1 MLGGE
6 SNTGRTLPDS
16 RVSWVYTRLVL
27 RVPPFLLFGLGS
39 GFCESVIT
47 SFLVHR
53 AECAV
58 PPR

>member
-16 RVSWVYTRLVL
+16 RVSRVYTRLVL
-27 RVPPFLLFGLGS
+27 RVPPFLLFVLCYAGGETL
-39 GFCESVIT
+39 IT